1 MNFHDLKRYDYW
13 IGKSAW
19 EIKQSVGCTVN
30 GWAFVFPE
38 GGTFPAWAN
47 KVRNYFN
54 EIPREL
60 AVVGQQSAKTIAD
73 RLPTPGI
80 LSNFAL
86 PDGDDY
92 PFVFV
97 DKKGNHWFLMKPGGG
112 VYHQGDGSPG
122 FWDKVGAQFTDQNE
136 TVFKL
141 VSPDGIGGSSEVIVK
156 NPQKKNNLGN
166 TDLDKWKKNIQ
177 SSWFSIVSDIDFSDN
192 TRGTYNYAET
202 LTKGF
207 TAHDYR
213 DIKPHENMI
222 GTYMSSVRLSPL
234 ESRIFP
240 ENIQ

>member
-1 MNFHDLKRYDYW
+1 MNFNDLKTYDYW
-13 IGKSAW
+13 IGKTALD
-19 EIKQSVGCTVN
+19 IKQSVGCTVK
-30 GWAFVFPE
+30 GWEFVFPE

-54 EIPREL
+54 EIPTQL
-60 AVVGQQSAKTIAD
+60 AVVGKLKAKTLAG
-73 RLPTPGI
+73 RLSKPGI
-80 LSNFAL
+80 LSKFGL

-97 DKKGNHWFLMKPGGG
+97 DNKGNHWFLMTPGGG

-122 FWDKVGAQFTDQNE
+122 FWDKVGAQFMDQDE
-136 TVFKL
+136 TIFKL
-141 VSPDGIGGSSEVIVK
+141 VSPDLIGGSSEVIIK
-156 NPQKKNNLGN
+156 NPRKINNLGN
-166 TDLDKWKKNIQ
+166 TSMKNWKNNLQ
-177 SSWFSIVSDIDFSDN
+177 SPFFSIVSDIDFDN
-192 TRGTYNYAET
+192 KTRGTYNFSET

-222 GTYMSSVRLSPL
+222 GSYLSPTKLSSL

-240 ENIQ
+240 PSIP